1 MDSDDRLKEAIE
13 ATRQLKK
20 QELEEKIKTGSL
32 EIPFD
37 TEVPNWANH

>member
-20 QELEEKIKTGSL
+20 QELEEKIKYR
-32 EIPFD
+32 I
-37 TEVPNWANH
+37 